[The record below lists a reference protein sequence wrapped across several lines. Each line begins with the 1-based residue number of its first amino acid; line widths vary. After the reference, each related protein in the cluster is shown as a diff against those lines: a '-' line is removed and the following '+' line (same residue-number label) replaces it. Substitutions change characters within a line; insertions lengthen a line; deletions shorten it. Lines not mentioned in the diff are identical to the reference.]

1 MKQNTS
7 TQKSLSFNRSVFW
20 QSAQFAAYFFVL
32 IFALAAGFSQTKSG
46 ETNDK
51 KAAIENAL
59 YTKTDF
65 FGAQAIVPF
74 PTAQARERLAGVLPQ
89 FPDDPEILLKLG
101 DLDEKLGNFEAEE
114 NEIKAVKP
122 DNLPIL
128 ADFYQRRGQF
138 EKEAD
143 VLEKILADSPKEKRG
158 EAFSALINFAQIH
171 DFKQYLAP
179 EFYQKI
185 IAQDDSTFAVFRQYI
200 EKLFEDKN
208 YDEAL
213 KILAENKEKFSELKN
228 YFLEKE
234 ISILLEQKKLTEAEK
249 VYIASFDPFWTD
261 DESDKFYEF
270 LRENNRYLAY
280 KLELKQSFKKN
291 PGDFQTAIRLIH
303 LEKNDGGEIANIVR
317 QIEDS
322 RAKQKIKWQAEE
334 LLTVSHFL
342 IESGD
347 GDTASRFLYT
357 LCADFKLETAGDL
370 RRKVLYQLFELLSD
384 AGSERIALTRGDLK
398 FYETIAK
405 SDANPGITT
414 GILSLIF
421 SDTNPRRRFEAQEQT
436 AVKLFNRAAAYR
448 IFNEFKT
455 EYSGAPELAQMSLD
469 IIRLYTKSDN
479 LEVASET
486 MNDFEQ
492 KYADFKNFPDAAL
505 KLADAYIAVKNYPK
519 EREIYQ
525 QILDFL
531 GKSNQ
536 AKFSD
541 ATDLSEQELT
551 QIKPLTVAFPPISN
565 DGIDL
570 GENQKQTDYYYDKVP
585 KYKNYL
591 SRETA
596 EISYAD
602 VLARFVA
609 SLAREN
615 KTAEILTL
623 YADESAKYPSE
634 QRLYEQML
642 EWLGQTNLTEKQ
654 LEVYQNA
661 LKKFPEKTW
670 RDRYA
675 RWLIRN
681 QRQEDFEKFSREL
694 VENFDDAETQDYLG
708 KFVDGNEV
716 TDVKS
721 FDSRFFLALY
731 SLAHER
737 FPHNIAFT
745 KGLLRF
751 YKQTDQTEKWRNLLA
766 EYYFESTELRR
777 EFLTNLAKNGEMR
790 AFLEKSENASVN
802 SDEIAALPYKLFR
815 ADASAWLSDFEKSI
829 VFYRELNNLYP
840 NNSEFSESFITI
852 GRSFGQNNRNL
863 LQETATFT
871 ENQADSY
878 PSETVFRT
886 RAGEVQAELGNY
898 EKAQQDW
905 EKLIAQAQGDRENYL
920 ETATVFWDYF
930 QFDDALKTIKK
941 LREKTADENL
951 YAFQAGAIYE
961 AENNKSAAIGE
972 YVKALDENEIETDK
986 NGAKRRLR
994 QLYRNP
1000 KLASEIDSAYQT
1012 TRKSAKNAFR
1022 LAFNYSDMFF
1032 QMKQQAKSI
1041 ELLKQEVSNEKSRDN
1056 LLEAKQ
1062 FFRDLEDTEAV
1073 RFALKR
1079 LVETAGNQRDA
1090 ISSRLQLAEN
1100 FSDHGEAAK
1109 SVPIINELVKNYPKN
1124 YGVLHE
1130 AENFFWDI
1138 GKRENSLQILRT
1150 AQNKARGEYSYRF
1163 SRKLAQRL
1171 NSLNRSNEAEQ
1182 ILQQLHTENP
1192 NDEDVFSEL
1201 TDIYVRANQP
1211 ELLRKTFA
1219 ATIDAIRR
1227 QDLEPREFIRQT
1239 ADLRKQ
1245 MISAFTRLKDYD
1257 SAAEQYIEIIN
1268 REPENEQNI
1277 DEAISFVKRYGG
1289 AENLL
1294 RYYQKTANESF
1305 KNYRWNVV
1313 LARIYE
1319 ANNDLP
1325 NAAENYRIAI
1335 YNQPEM
1341 IDLYESIEQIYTKMQ
1356 DYENALKTVEKMVEL
1371 SGDEQKYL
1379 KQKIQILEK
1388 LGRKLEADAER
1399 QKIPVEELPKTQT
1412 FQETFAEAN
1421 KLGNAEAEKAIEKY
1435 REAFEILTQN
1445 PFQSSLK
1452 SADIAGYVK
1461 TVHRADSLG
1470 QIGEKLWNLRD
1481 KLLIEISNR
1490 DSVNSG
1496 KARENLKTLDAA
1508 IVESIAAEVKLKAT
1522 GNEISAL
1529 RTDLENRLNN
1539 DDQTISLIQN
1549 LIVRCGFDDLFEKT
1563 LATKFNNST
1572 SENRDQNLRTLLEFY
1587 QERKDFPRILEILE
1601 NESGSLEYLKI
1612 YAQTARVL
1620 QNNEKELSALRMIFS
1635 QQKQDDEFTKR
1646 YFETVYET
1654 SRREIENLARDRAAA
1669 HRLQLINFLLSKND
1683 SELSKIAIENSDFP
1697 PSWKFSRQAESSLL
1711 LKQFDAANEE
1721 DFVSALQTSTI
1732 GELVS
1737 QKPSPTNQLIG
1748 NDWFNLSEKYGRWLF
1763 YLENKEK
1770 AAEYLPAMTENHPRD
1785 ADAQY
1790 KLGLFYLQQR
1800 EFPRALEHFQI
1811 AQELSPNER
1820 SFLPYLGAAYFQIG
1834 EKEKASEIWRQ
1845 IIDDENPT
1853 LADSATY
1860 LQTLADFGQTEK
1872 ARNDINPI
1880 LLKNLKTLKKS
1891 DSNLADLKDLLI
1903 ELTKTFADENAKTD
1917 YFIKICEAAPKDL
1930 ILPKTLIEESLIN
1943 EKDSGKFYEILIK
1956 RADELDKYEHDYDYV
1971 SLLETTWNADE
1982 AESLL
1987 DSENDFEIEEPKNE
2001 KLEWREKYLEYL
2013 INREDFTAASKLIA
2027 EVENS
2032 LKGHY
2037 ARPIWLRLAKI
2048 RSQIHLNNPANSL
2061 SLMKKF
2067 IGIEVSPDIQKLTL
2081 PNLERFNQVVK
2092 ILQLE
2097 NQKELS
2103 AAVREAFYARRL
2115 ALEQFNTPN
2124 FTGLATVE
2132 FENGNSK
2139 IALDILRIMTN
2150 FSAEEMQAELAAM
2163 PLIAKYSNKENV
2175 IISANNSLSK
2185 PESLKSAAETAAK
2198 FGFFAEAVSDREK
2211 LAALSPDESQNRI
2224 ELAKLRVK
2232 VNSPTEAVKL
2242 LLEILKDKNSERSA
2256 RWKSVVVLAEIAGA
2270 DENLW
2275 QTVIAENRDLET
2287 TDSEMWNAL
2296 QAFWLAR
2303 TNRADE
2309 AVKLLQDNSFT
2320 LELKFLKAVVEK
2332 NSGQDETALKSFSET
2347 VKANDELQQTFG
2359 FWENSPAIQMINLYL
2374 KTAQPRAAIDLA
2386 QTFKVTKMSA
2396 DSDNIDNSSRLK
2408 MLGDLSI
2415 AAETIGD
2422 FAQAVEFE
2430 NAKSESISSPEEKN
2444 VSTNRIK
2451 YLEQKIAEIAGSQ
2464 TNYPLITEKSVS
2476 DF

>member
-1 MKQNTS
+1 MKQNIS
-7 TQKSLSFNRSVFW
+7 RQKSLSFNYSVFW
-20 QSAQFAAYFFVL
+20 QFAQFAAYFFVL
-32 IFALAAGFSQTKSG
+32 IFALFYGFNQQKSG
-46 ETNDK
+46 KNNDK
-51 KAAIENAL
+51 KTAIENAL

-65 FGAQAIVPF
+65 FGAHAIVPF

-89 FPDDPEILLKLG
+89 FPDDSEILLKLG
-101 DLDEKLGNFEAEE
+101 DLDEKLGNFEAAE
-114 NEIKAVKP
+114 NEIKAVKSA
-122 DNLPIL
+122 NLPIL
-128 ADFYQRRGQF
+128 AEFYQRRGQF
-138 EKEAD
+138 EKKAEI
-143 VLEKILADSPKEKRG
+143 LEKILADSPKEKRG
-158 EAFSALINFAQIH
+158 AAFSALINFAQIH

-213 KILAENKEKFSELKN
+213 KILAENKKKFSELKN

-234 ISILLEQKKLTEAEK
+234 ILILLEQKKLTEAEK
-249 VYIASFDPFWTD
+249 VYTASFDPFWTE
-261 DESDKFYEF
+261 DESEKFYDF
-270 LRENNRYLAY
+270 LRDNNRYLAY
-280 KLELKQSFKKN
+280 RLGLKQSFKKN

-303 LEKNDGGEIANIVR
+303 LERNDGDEIENIVR

-322 RAKQKIKWQAEE
+322 RTKQKIKWQAEE

-357 LCADFKLETAGDL
+357 LCADFRLETASEL

-421 SDTNPRRRFEAQEQT
+421 SDTNPRRRFETQEQT

-448 IFNEFKT
+448 IFNEFKA
-455 EYSGAPELAQMSLD
+455 EYSDAHELAQMYLD

-479 LEVASET
+479 LEVASKTLNE
-486 MNDFEQ
+486 FEQ

-531 GKSNQ
+531 GKTNQ
-536 AKFSD
+536 AKFPET
-541 ATDLSEQELT
+541 TDLSGQELT
-551 QIKPLTVAFPPISN
+551 QIKPSIDTYPPLSN
-565 DGIDL
+565 EGINL
-570 GENQKQTDYYYDKVP
+570 GEKEKQPDYYYNEVP

-596 EISYAD
+596 GISYSD
-602 VLARFVA
+602 VLARFVS

-681 QRQEDFEKFSREL
+681 QRQEDFDKFSREL
-694 VENFDDAETQDYLG
+694 VEIFDDAETQDYL
-708 KFVDGNEV
+708 KQFVDGKEV

-721 FDSRFFLALY
+721 FDSHFFLALY

-751 YKQTDQTEKWRNLLA
+751 YKQTDQTEKWRSLLA
-766 EYYFESTELRR
+766 EHYFESTELRR
-777 EFLTNLAKNGEMR
+777 EFLTDLAKNGEMR
-790 AFLEKSENASVN
+790 SFLEKSENASVN

-815 ADASAWLSDFEKSI
+815 ADVSAWLSDFEKSI
-829 VFYRELNNLYP
+829 VFYRELNSLYP

-871 ENQADSY
+871 QNQADFY
-878 PSETVFRT
+878 PSEAVFRM

-898 EKAQQDW
+898 EMARGDW

-930 QFDDALKTIKK
+930 QFDDALKTIKN
-941 LREKTADENL
+941 LREKFADENL
-951 YAFQAGAIYE
+951 YAFQTGAIYE

-972 YVKALDENEIETDK
+972 YIKALDENEIETDK
-986 NGAKRRLR
+986 NGAKRRLK
-994 QLYRNP
+994 QLYRNG
-1000 KLASEIDSAYQT
+1000 KLAAEIDSAYQT
-1012 TRKSAKNAFR
+1012 TRKSAKNPFR

-1032 QMKQQAKSI
+1032 QMKQRAKSI
-1041 ELLKQEVSNEKSRDN
+1041 ELLKQKISNEKSRDN

-1079 LVETAGNQRDA
+1079 LVETADNQRDA

-1100 FSDHGEAAK
+1100 FSDHGEAEK
-1109 SVPIINELVKNYPKN
+1109 SMPIINELVSNYPKN

-1130 AENFFWDI
+1130 VENFFWEI
-1138 GKRENSLQILRT
+1138 GKRENSIKILQT
-1150 AQNKARGEYSYRF
+1150 AQNKARGEYAYKF

-1171 NSLNRSNEAEQ
+1171 NSLNRTNQAEQ
-1182 ILQQLHTENP
+1182 IFQQLHTANP
-1192 NDEDVFSEL
+1192 NDEEVFSEL

-1219 ATIDAIRR
+1219 ATIDAIRN
-1227 QDLEPREFIRQT
+1227 QNLEPREFIRQT

-1245 MISAFTRLKDYD
+1245 MISAFTQLKDYD

-1268 REPENEQNI
+1268 REPENERNL
-1277 DEAISFVKRYGG
+1277 DDAISFVKRYGG

-1319 ANNDLP
+1319 ASNDLP

-1341 IDLYESIEQIYTKMQ
+1341 IDLYGSIEQIYTKIQ

-1379 KQKIQILEK
+1379 KQKIKILEK

-1399 QKIPVEELPKTQT
+1399 QKLPVEELPKTQT
-1412 FQETFAEAN
+1412 FQETFVEAD
-1421 KLGNAEAEKAIEKY
+1421 KLRNSETEKALEKY
-1435 REAFEILTQN
+1435 REAFENLTQN
-1445 PFQSSLK
+1445 PFQSTLK

-1461 TVHRADSLG
+1461 TVHRADSLE
-1470 QIGEKLWNLRD
+1470 QIVERLWNLRE
-1481 KLLIEISNR
+1481 KLTTEIANP

-1496 KARENLKTLDAA
+1496 KARENLQTLDAA

-1529 RTDLENRLNN
+1529 RTNLENRLN
-1539 DDQTISLIQN
+1539 DDNQTISLIQN
-1549 LIVRCGFDDLFEKT
+1549 LIIRCSFDDLLEKVLT
-1563 LATKFNNST
+1563 TKFNNST
-1572 SENRDQNLRTLLEFY
+1572 SENRDENLRALLGFY
-1587 QERKDFPRILEILE
+1587 QQRKDFPRILEILE

-1612 YAQTARVL
+1612 YAQTAQIL
-1620 QNNEKELSALRMIFS
+1620 QNNEKEISALRLIFS
-1635 QQKQDDEFTKR
+1635 QQKQDDEFTKH
-1646 YFETVYET
+1646 YFEMVYET
-1654 SRREIENLARDRAAA
+1654 NRNELKDLSENNTTS
-1669 HRLQLINFLLSKND
+1669 HQLQLINFLLSKND
-1683 SELSKIAIENSDFP
+1683 VELSKIAISNSNFS

-1711 LKQFDAANEE
+1711 LKQFDAENEGN
-1721 DFVSALQTSTI
+1721 FVSGLHISTI
-1732 GELVS
+1732 GDLVL
-1737 QKPSPTNQLIG
+1737 QKPSPANQLIG

-1763 YLENKEK
+1763 YSENKEK
-1770 AAEYLPAMTENHPRD
+1770 AAEYLPAMTENRPRD
-1785 ADAQY
+1785 ADAQF
-1790 KLGLFYLQQR
+1790 KIGLFYLQQK
-1800 EFPRALEHFQI
+1800 EFQRALKHLQI
-1811 AQELSPNER
+1811 AQELKPDEK
-1820 SFLPYLGAAYFQIG
+1820 SFSPYLGAAYFQIG
-1834 EKEKASEIWRQ
+1834 QKEKASEIWRQ

-1853 LADSATY
+1853 PADSATY

-1880 LLKNLKTLKKS
+1880 LLKNLKTLKES
-1891 DSNLADLKDLLI
+1891 DKNLADLKDLLSEI
-1903 ELTKTFADENAKTD
+1903 TKTFADENAKTD
-1917 YFIKICEAAPKDL
+1917 YFIKICESAPKDL

-1943 EKDSGKFYEILIK
+1943 EKYFGKFYEILIK
-1956 RADELDKYEHDYDYV
+1956 RAAELDKYEHDYDYV

-1987 DSENDFEIEEPKNE
+1987 DSENDFEIEETGNE
-2001 KLEWREKYLEYL
+2001 KLEWRKKYLEYL
-2013 INREDFTAASKLIA
+2013 IKRGDFPAASKLIS
-2027 EVENS
+2027 EVETS

-2037 ARPIWLRLAKI
+2037 ARPVWLRLAKI
-2048 RSQIHLNNPANSL
+2048 HSEIHLNNQSKSL
-2061 SLMKKF
+2061 SQIKNF

-2081 PNLERFNQVVK
+2081 PNLERFNQVVE
-2092 ILQLE
+2092 ILQIE

-2103 AAVREAFYARRL
+2103 AVIQEAFYARRL
-2115 ALEQFNTPN
+2115 ALEQFNAPN
-2124 FTGLATVE
+2124 FSGLATVE

-2139 IALDILRIMTN
+2139 NALDILRIMTE
-2150 FSAEEMQAELAAM
+2150 FSSEETQAELAAM
-2163 PLIAKYSNKENV
+2163 PLIMRFSGKENV

-2185 PESLKSAAETAAK
+2185 SESLKLAAETAAK
-2198 FGFFAEAVSDREK
+2198 FGFFTEAVSYREK
-2211 LAALSPDESQNRI
+2211 LAAVSPDEIQNRI
-2224 ELAKLRVK
+2224 ALTKLLVTA
-2232 VNSPTEAVKL
+2232 NSLTEAVKIT
-2242 LLEILKDKNSERSA
+2242 LEIIKDKNSERPA
-2256 RWKSVVVLAEIAGA
+2256 RWKSVVVLAQIVGA

-2275 QTVIAENRDLET
+2275 QTIFTENQDLP
-2287 TDSEMWNAL
+2287 DKDYEMWDAL
-2296 QAFWLAR
+2296 QAFSLAQ

-2309 AVKLLQDNSFT
+2309 AVKLLQESGFT
-2320 LELKFLKAVVEK
+2320 LELKFLKAVIEK
-2332 NSGQDETALKSFSET
+2332 NSGQNETALNSFSQ
-2347 VKANDELQQTFG
+2347 VLKANEELKAAFG
-2359 FWENSPAIQMINLYL
+2359 FWENSPSFQMIGLYL
-2374 KTAQPRAAIDLA
+2374 KNEKLRAAIDLA
-2386 QTFKVTKMSA
+2386 QAFKVKKSSGEA
-2396 DSDNIDNSSRLK
+2396 ESIDNISRLK
-2408 MLGDLSI
+2408 LLGDLSN

-2430 NAKSESISSPEEKN
+2430 NAKSELISSPAEKD
-2444 VSTNRIK
+2444 VSTSRIK
-2451 YLEQKIAEIAGSQ
+2451 YLKQKIAEIADSQ
-2464 TNYPLITEKSVS
+2464 PNYPLITEKSVS